1 MSSIDTRRIHTH
13 KMITPP
19 PAYSSK
25 PEGEPSA
32 EIEKP
37 NDHAPTTKVG
47 VWVRQAISLVV
58 GPPGVKDKV
67 LPVIGNT
74 DRLTITLG
82 QN

>member
-1 MSSIDTRRIHTH
+1 MSSIDTRRIQTH
-13 KMITPP
+13 KMIKTT
-19 PAYSSK
+19 PAYSSQ
-25 PEGEPSA
+25 PEREPSA

-37 NDHAPTTKVG
+37 NNHAPTTKVE
-47 VWVRQAISLVV
+47 VWVRQAISLLV

-74 DRLTITLG
+74 DRLTITVG

>member
-1 MSSIDTRRIHTH
+1 MSSIDTRRIQTH
-13 KMITPP
+13 KMIKTT
-19 PAYSSK
+19 PAYFSQ

-32 EIEKP
+32 EITKP

-47 VWVRQAISLVV
+47 VWVRQAISLLV

-67 LPVIGNT
+67 LPVIGNI
-74 DRLTITLG
+74 DRLTITVG